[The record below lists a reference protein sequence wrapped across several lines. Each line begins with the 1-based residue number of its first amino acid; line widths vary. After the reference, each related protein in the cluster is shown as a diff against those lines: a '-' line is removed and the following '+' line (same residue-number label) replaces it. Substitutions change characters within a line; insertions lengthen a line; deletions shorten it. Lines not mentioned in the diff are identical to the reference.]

1 MANPNGNPSNLTP
14 FRPGQSGNPGG
25 KPKGARNR
33 LEAEILRDLAEDYRQ
48 HGRAAIQR
56 LFEKD
61 PAAYLRVTASL
72 IPKQQAPQ
80 DPLDQLSREEVR
92 FLFDLIDKFQTWQEA
107 RAVEG
112 PALSESQSSRTS
124 RTTVNP

>member
-1 MANPNGNPSNLTP
+1 MANPNGNPSDLTP

-33 LEAEILRDLAEDYRQ
+33 LEAEFLHDLVEDYQQ
-48 HGRAAIQR
+48 HGMAAIQR

-61 PAAYLRVTASL
+61 PAAYLRVIASL
-72 IPKQQAPQ
+72 IPKHQASQ

-92 FLFDLIDKFQTWQEA
+92 FLLDLIDKFQAWQEA
-107 RAVEG
+107 RTAAVATGE
-112 PALSESQSSRTS
+112 P
-124 RTTVNP
+124 

>member
-33 LEAEILRDLAEDYRQ
+33 LEAEFLHDLAEDYQ
-48 HGRAAIQR
+48 EHGKAAIQR

-61 PAAYLRVTASL
+61 PAAYLRVIASL
-72 IPKQQAPQ
+72 IPKQQAA
-80 DPLDQLSREEVR
+80 DDALDQLSGEELR
-92 FLFDLIDKFQTWQEA
+92 FLIDLANKFREWSAAREA
-107 RAVEG
+107 REAVEIKD
-112 PALSESQSSRTS
+112 P
-124 RTTVNP
+124 